1 VDRYT
6 QPKQNHIRI
15 KEDLLSGNVYVT
27 GIGMVTP
34 LGLDTRSTWEALLQG
49 KSGIAPITAFDTK
62 GFETTIAGEVKGF
75 DPTAYTDRKQ
85 ARRLDRFAQLAVAA
99 TAQALEQANLKLDDP
114 SIDATRVG
122 SVIGSG
128 IGGIMTLSE
137 QWAVLA
143 EKGPSR
149 VNPFLVPMMLA
160 DMAPGQ
166 VSILFGA
173 KGPNYCTVTACSSGA
188 DSIGI
193 ASHMIRSGEVD
204 IAIAGGTEA
213 PIVPIAVAGFNACMA
228 LTKRNDD
235 PSGASRPFDAG
246 RDGFVMGEGAGILIL
261 ESEESVARRGVT
273 PIAELAG
280 YGASSDAYHVTQPAP
295 DGEGASRAIAK
306 AFAEANLDPSDVGY
320 INAHGTSTPMND
332 RLETAAIKA
341 SFGAEAYKV
350 MVSSTKSMTGHML
363 GAAGGVE
370 AAITVLAVSEG
381 KIPPTIN
388 LTTADPD
395 CDLDY
400 TPNHARALPIN
411 AAMSNNLGFG
421 GHNASLIFRKVAS

>member
-1 VDRYT
+1 
-6 QPKQNHIRI
+6 
-15 KEDLLSGNVYVT
+15 LSGKVFVT

-34 LGLDTRSTWEALLQG
+34 LGLDTKSTWEALLQG
-49 KSGIAPITAFDTK
+49 TSGIASITAFDTE
-62 GFETTIAGEVKGF
+62 GFETTIAGEAKGF
-75 DPTAYTDRKQ
+75 DPTLYTDRKQ

-99 TAQALEQANLKLDDP
+99 TSQAMDQAKLKLDDP
-114 SIDATRVG
+114 KVDATRVG

-128 IGGIMTLSE
+128 IGGIITLSE

-143 EKGPSR
+143 EKGPTR
-149 VNPFLVPMMLA
+149 VNPFLVPMMLG
-160 DMAPGQ
+160 DMASGQ

-173 KGPNYCTVTACSSGA
+173 KGPNYCTVTACASGA

-213 PIVPIAVAGFNACMA
+213 PVVPIAVAGFNACMA
-228 LTKRNDD
+228 LSKRNND
-235 PSGASRPFDAG
+235 PTRASRPFDAD

-261 ESEESVARRGVT
+261 ESEESVVRRGVT

-280 YGASSDAYHVTQPAP
+280 YGASSDAHHVTQPAP
-295 DGEGASRAIAK
+295 GGEGAARAIAK
-306 AFAEANLDPSDVGY
+306 AFAEAGLTPADIGY

-332 RLETAAIKA
+332 KYETEAMKAA
-341 SFGAEAYKV
+341 FGEEAYKV
-350 MVSSTKSMTGHML
+350 KISSTKSMTGHLL

-370 AAITVLAVSEG
+370 AAITAMAVSTG
-381 KIPPTIN
+381 MIPPTIN

-400 TPNHARALPIN
+400 TRDVAQQVALKS
-411 AAMSNNLGFG
+411 AMSNNLGFG
-421 GHNASLIFRKVAS
+421 GHNASLIFSKV

>member
-1 VDRYT
+1 MPGKVF
-6 QPKQNHIRI
+6 
-15 KEDLLSGNVYVT
+15 VT

-34 LGLDTRSTWEALLQG
+34 LGLDTQSSWEALLAG
-49 KSGIAPITAFDTK
+49 TSGIAPITAFDTD
-62 GFETTIAGEVKGF
+62 GFETTIAGEAVGF
-75 DPTAYTDRKQ
+75 DPTIYTDRKQ

-114 SIDATRVG
+114 SVDATRVG

-128 IGGIMTLSE
+128 IGGIITLSE

-149 VNPFLVPMMLA
+149 VSPFLVPMMLA

-173 KGPNYCTVTACSSGA
+173 KGPNYCTVTACASGA
-188 DSIGI
+188 DSIGQ
-193 ASHMIRSGEVD
+193 AAQMIGRGEVD
-204 IAIAGGTEA
+204 IAIAGGCEA
-213 PIVPIAVAGFNACMA
+213 PIVPIAVAGFNACLA
-228 LTKRNDD
+228 LSKRND
-235 PSGASRPFDAG
+235 PPELASRPFDAG
-246 RDGFVMGEGAGILIL
+246 RDGFVMGEGAGVLVL
-261 ESEESVARRGVT
+261 ESEESVVRRGAT

-280 YGASSDAYHVTQPAP
+280 YGASSDAFHVTQPSP
-295 DGEGASRAIAK
+295 GGEGAARAIAK
-306 AFAEANLDPSDVGY
+306 AFADAGLAPSDIGY

-332 RLETAAIKA
+332 KFETEAVKA
-341 SFGAEAYKV
+341 SFGDEAYKV
-350 MVSSTKSMTGHML
+350 KISSTKSMTGHLL

-370 AAITVLAVSEG
+370 AAITALAVSTG
-381 KIPPTIN
+381 MIPPTIN
-388 LTTADPD
+388 LQTPDPD

-400 TPNHARALPIN
+400 TPHTAQQVALT

-421 GHNASLIFRKVAS
+421 GHNASLIFKKIEG